1 MELYRTPTYI
11 FEDEMPKEITPDDF
25 MGMQKNQQLR
35 IQADWYDIE
44 RKNGDNPI
52 FEGSLLLVAC
62 FFFKSEKTL
71 HSKDIDFL
79 TRYIITITED
89 IVHNKKSSISSI
101 YATKRLSSTN
111 GTKFYF
117 MEDKQEFKL

>member
-44 RKNGDNPI
+44 RQNGDNPI
-52 FEGSLLLVAC
+52 FEGPLLLVAF

-117 MEDKQEFKL
+117 MEDNQEFKL